1 MEKSNRVILDAKQF
15 DLTIKRLAHQLIENH
30 NEFTDTVILGMQPRG
45 LFLANRIQVEL
56 LAINKKYKVQVGSLD
71 TTFYRDDYRRQDNP
85 LIPSKTQ
92 VDFII
97 EDKKVI
103 LIDDVLFTGRSVRA
117 GLDAMLAFGRP
128 KKVELLVLINRRYER
143 DLPIQAKYIGK
154 NVHSVT
160 SERVEVSWASKD
172 GEDKVI
178 LYTPAND

>member
-1 MEKSNRVILDAKQF
+1 MKGSNRVILDAKQF

-30 NEFTDTVILGMQPRG
+30 NDFTDTVILGMQPRG
-45 LFLANRIQVEL
+45 LFLANRIQAEL

-71 TTFYRDDYRRQDNP
+71 TTFYRDDYRRQDRP
-85 LIPSKTQ
+85 LIPNKTH

-97 EDKKVI
+97 EDKKVV

-128 KKVELLVLINRRYER
+128 SKVELLVLINRRYER

-160 SERVEVSWASKD
+160 SERVKVTWASKD
-172 GEDKVI
+172 GEDKVT

>member
-30 NEFTDTVILGMQPRG
+30 NNFTDTVILGMQPRG
-45 LFLANRIQVEL
+45 LFLANRIQAEL

-97 EDKKVI
+97 EDKKVV

-128 KKVELLVLINRRYER
+128 SKVELLVLINRRYER

-160 SERVEVSWASKD
+160 SERVEVSWVENE

>member
-30 NEFTDTVILGMQPRG
+30 NNFTDTVILGMQPRG
-45 LFLANRIQVEL
+45 LFLANRIQAEL

-97 EDKKVI
+97 EDKKVV

-128 KKVELLVLINRRYER
+128 SKVELLVLINRRYER

-154 NVHSVT
+154 NESGRKHFQMPLVRAGPS
-160 SERVEVSWASKD
+160 
-172 GEDKVI
+172 
-178 LYTPAND
+178 LC